1 MKISTTILNL
11 FTVQPTWTTA
21 TIMAQLGALGF
32 TKQQVSGGIG
42 YLRAKG
48 MLNIGSKL
56 SYGHIFH

>member
-1 MKISTTILNL
+1 MKVSTIIINL
-11 FTVQPTWTTA
+11 FTMRPNWTTA
-21 TIMAQLGALGF
+21 AIMVHVGPLGF
-32 TKQQVSGGIG
+32 TKQQISGGIG